1 MLAEGLD
8 LKGLSLCLFPLI
20 FSYNR
25 SKRIMF
31 ESEEALADYTAILL
45 MILTIN
51 SYKNQNPTF
60 LSVLNLP
67 FLKQD

>member
-8 LKGLSLCLFPLI
+8 LKILSLCLFPLI

-31 ESEEALADYTAILL
+31 ESEEALEDYTAILL
-45 MILTIN
+45 MILTLN
-51 SYKNQNPTF
+51 S
-60 LSVLNLP
+60 
-67 FLKQD
+67 